1 MTKRKL
7 DLLPKGH
14 GGEAKPT
21 LELMRRRLGGPRE
34 AAGVSAREGT
44 VAVYRGLPALVLY
57 EDPENGRVDLWL
69 GEGRAVRAN
78 ADELSPAP
86 LEAPTELPV
95 ALSRTA
101 DDLRVF
107 LHLQADARVR
117 FLAGDGRIREGK
129 LIERCRFGGLVALDE
144 GTVLGVGF
152 SRFLPLA
159 STSVLG
165 ARPS

>member
-34 AAGVSAREGT
+34 AVGVSTREGT
-44 VAVYRGLPALVLY
+44 VAIYRGSPVLVLY
-57 EDPENGRVDLWL
+57 EDPQTSRVDLWL
-69 GEGRAVRAN
+69 GEGRAVRAEGG
-78 ADELSPAP
+78 ELSSLAVEP
-86 LEAPTELPV
+86 PTEVPL
-95 ALSRTA
+95 ALARTA
-101 DDLRVF
+101 DDLRIF
-107 LHLQADARVR
+107 LQLQADARVR

-152 SRFLPLA
+152 SRFLALLA
-159 STSVLG
+159 AASPGS
-165 ARPS
+165 RPS